1 MTTDALTNSVSIEA
15 MLQARDAITLIL
27 STARLLRLTATSGWS
42 SPNRRFLIS
51 RFAAQL
57 SSVLI
62 VRLAPADSHGADHRA
77 QDRQIRP
84 DFRGAYDGVLYWW
97 RATLSFLKTHI

>member
-51 RFAAQL
+51 SGLR
-57 SSVLI
+57 
-62 VRLAPADSHGADHRA
+62 H
-77 QDRQIRP
+77 
-84 DFRGAYDGVLYWW
+84 
-97 RATLSFLKTHI
+97 K